1 MTDSFWA
8 RPSIVVW
15 SQLLLNSFHH
25 WMGRDL
31 FERNAEP
38 VEQAEA
44 LFHAPF
50 VVVSHGA
57 EPEPIL
63 NYGNRAALELWE
75 MTWDQL
81 VRTPSRQTAEPE
93 NREERAHMLALAAAQ
108 GFFVGYRGIRT
119 SATGKRFLVTDA
131 TVWNVL
137 DGEQRL
143 VGQAATFS
151 KWTSVS

>member
-1 MTDSFWA
+1 
-8 RPSIVVW
+8 
-15 SQLLLNSFHH
+15 
-25 WMGRDL
+25 MGRDL
-31 FERNAEP
+31 LERNAEP

-44 LFHAPF
+44 LFHVPF
-50 VVVSHGA
+50 VVVSQGT

-63 NYGNRAALELWE
+63 NYGNRAALKLWE

-93 NREERAHMLALAAAQ
+93 NREERARMLALAAAQ

-119 SATGKRFLVTDA
+119 SSTGKRFLVTDA

-137 DGEQRL
+137 DGERRL

>member
-1 MTDSFWA
+1 
-8 RPSIVVW
+8 
-15 SQLLLNSFHH
+15 
-25 WMGRDL
+25 MGRDL
-31 FERNAEP
+31 LERNAEP

-44 LFHAPF
+44 LFHVPF
-50 VVVSHGA
+50 VVVSHGI

-81 VRTPSRQTAEPE
+81 VRTPSHQTAEPE
-93 NREERAHMLALAAAQ
+93 NREERARMLAMAAGQ

-119 SATGKRFLVTDA
+119 SSTGKRFLVTDA

-137 DGEQRL
+137 DGERRL

>member
-31 FERNAEP
+31 FERHAEP
-38 VEQAEA
+38 LEQAEA

-50 VVVSHGA
+50 VVVSHGTG
-57 EPEPIL
+57 PEPIL

-93 NREERAHMLALAAAQ
+93 NREMTVRVEVRED
-108 GFFVGYRGIRT
+108 V
-119 SATGKRFLVTDA
+119 KPLVLEVDC
-131 TVWNVL
+131 VVL
-137 DGEQRL
+137 QDDM
-143 VGQAATFS
+143 
-151 KWTSVS
+151 SVHIVA